1 MLVLWDPRWY
11 KGVMADFRKEG
22 YSIEIFFVFAD
33 LSVMEK
39 RAKQREKTTGRQ
51 TDLEQVYKHI
61 KLRP

>member
-1 MLVLWDPRWY
+1 
-11 KGVMADFRKEG
+11 MADFRKEG